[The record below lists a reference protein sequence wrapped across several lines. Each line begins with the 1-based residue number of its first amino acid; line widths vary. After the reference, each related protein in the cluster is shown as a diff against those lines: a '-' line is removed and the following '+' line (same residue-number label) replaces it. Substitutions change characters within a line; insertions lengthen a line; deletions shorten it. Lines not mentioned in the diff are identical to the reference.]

1 MGIIKDTHY
10 QLNSHNMKELMDK
23 LEHTF
28 AYLYQQRNP
37 KDSYQCMMHFRHN
50 NKVLMDQNHN
60 LIDIYNPKFQK
71 KIHWDKFQHTVGL
84 FDQRKCVKGQVEVE
98 GSL

>member
-1 MGIIKDTHY
+1 MLKGTFSLNYLQNIPMGIIKDTHY

-50 NKVLMDQNHN
+50 NKVLMD
-60 LIDIYNPKFQK
+60 
-71 KIHWDKFQHTVGL
+71 
-84 FDQRKCVKGQVEVE
+84 
-98 GSL
+98 